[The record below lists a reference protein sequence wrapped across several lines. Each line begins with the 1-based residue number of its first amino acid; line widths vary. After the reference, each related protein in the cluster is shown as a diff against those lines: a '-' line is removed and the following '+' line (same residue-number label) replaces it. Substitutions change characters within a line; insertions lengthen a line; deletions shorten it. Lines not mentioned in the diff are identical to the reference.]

1 MKKEQVNDSQEQ
13 VMAVLDKINYPEDLK
28 KLSVTE
34 LKKLSQ
40 EIRDVIIKVVS
51 ENGGHL
57 SSNLGAVDLTLSLH
71 RVFDAPKDKIIWD
84 VGHQC
89 YTHKIVTGRKDRIY
103 SIRKKD
109 GLVGFPDRNES
120 EYDVLN
126 TGHASTS
133 LAFAS
138 GMAIAR
144 DNNKEDYHIV
154 AVIGDGALT
163 GGLALEALNHI
174 GQIKQRLI
182 IVLNDNK
189 MSISPN
195 VGGISKYLNYLAS
208 GRPYIR
214 LKEMVQAI
222 FKAIPGIGKNMVE
235 VTRKLL
241 TVLRTMMVPGSF
253 FNDLGVKYIGP
264 IKGHDFKELEKV
276 LQDAQK
282 YDYPVLLHVVTEKGQ
297 GYKPAEE
304 NPSDYHSSAP
314 FDVAN
319 GQFIKKSNKPS
330 YSKVFGK
337 TVLQLIK
344 EDQSIIALTAAM
356 PGGTGLDVVQEEF
369 PGNFYDVGIAEQYM
383 LAFAGGL
390 ALGGRKPIV
399 SIYSTFMQRAMD
411 QIMHDVTLMDIPVV
425 VGIDRAGLVGGDGP
439 THQGIFDISLLR
451 PLPGV
456 VLMAPKDENE
466 LRHMVYTAL
475 RLKKP
480 VFIRYPKEP
489 GLGVP
494 MDEEFKELPPGK
506 SEILQEGPDG
516 VVLAVGPLVYRAL
529 EAAEKLKTHDHID
542 LTVVN
547 VRYIKPLDT
556 EVILDCLNRKKRL
569 IHKKKRIIT
578 IEDGVRSG
586 GFSTMV
592 REFLSTEK
600 VKNYSILA
608 LGVPEENIDVASRE
622 ELLARYHLN
631 AEGIYT
637 EIKQLFKRKKD
648 SEL

>member
-1 MKKEQVNDSQEQ
+1 MT
-13 VMAVLDKINYPEDLK
+13 VLEKINYPEDLK
-28 KLSVTE
+28 ELSLND
-34 LKKLSQ
+34 LKTLSQ
-40 EIRDVIIKVVS
+40 EIRDLIIKVVS

-57 SSNLGAVDLTLSLH
+57 SSNLGAVDLTLALH
-71 RVFDAPKDKIIWD
+71 RVFNTPKDKIIWD

-89 YTHKIVTGRKDRIY
+89 YTHKLITGRKDRIY
-103 SIRKKD
+103 SIRKRG
-109 GLVGFPDRNES
+109 GLMGFPDMNES

-214 LKEMVQAI
+214 LKEVVQAI

-241 TVLRTMMVPGSF
+241 SIARTMVVPGSF

-264 IKGHDFKELEKV
+264 IKGHDIKGMEKAF
-276 LQDAQK
+276 QDAKK
-282 YDYPVLLHVVTEKGQ
+282 YDFPVLLHVVTEKGQ

-304 NPSDYHSSAP
+304 NPCDYHSSAP
-314 FDVAN
+314 FDITN
-319 GQFIKKSNKPS
+319 GKFIKKTNKPS
-330 YSKVFGK
+330 YSKIFGQ
-337 TVLQLIK
+337 TVLELIR

-383 LAFAGGL
+383 FAFAGGL

-399 SIYSTFMQRAMD
+399 AIYSTFMQRAMD
-411 QIMHDVTLMDIPVV
+411 QIMHDITLMDIPIV
-425 VGIDRAGLVGGDGP
+425 VGIDRGGLVGGDGP
-439 THQGIFDISLLR
+439 THQGIYDISLLR

-456 VLMAPKDENE
+456 IIMAPKDENE

-475 RLKKP
+475 RLNKP
-480 VFIRYPKEP
+480 AFIRYPKEC
-489 GLGVP
+489 GIGVSI
-494 MDEEFKELPPGK
+494 DKEFKELPPGK
-506 SEILQEGPDG
+506 SEILREGSDG
-516 VVLAVGPLVYRAL
+516 VILAVGPLVYRAL
-529 EAAEKLKTHDHID
+529 EAAEKLHSLDNIN
-542 LTVVN
+542 LSVIN

-556 EVILDCLNRKKRL
+556 ELILDCINRKKKL
-569 IHKKKRIIT
+569 LNKKKRIIT
-578 IEDGVRSG
+578 IEDGIRNG
-586 GFSTMV
+586 GFSTIV
-592 REFLSTEK
+592 NEFLSTQQ
-600 VKNYSILA
+600 VKNYSILS

-622 ELLARYHLN
+622 ELLERYHLN
-631 AEGIYT
+631 TDGIYI
-637 EIKQLFKRKKD
+637 EIKQIFKK
-648 SEL
+648 

>member
-1 MKKEQVNDSQEQ
+1 MKKEKVIDSQEL

-28 KLSVTE
+28 KLSIPEV
-34 LKKLSQ
+34 KKLSQ
-40 EIRDVIIKVVS
+40 EIREVIIKVVS

-57 SSNLGAVDLTLSLH
+57 SSNLGVVDLTLSLH

-109 GLVGFPDRNES
+109 GLVGFPDMKES

-144 DNNKEDYHIV
+144 DNNKAHYHIV

-182 IVLNDNK
+182 IILNDNK

-222 FKAIPGIGKNMVE
+222 FNAIPGIGKNMVE
-235 VTRKLL
+235 ATRKLL

-264 IKGHDFKELEKV
+264 IKGHDIKEMEKAF
-276 LQDAQK
+276 QDAKK
-282 YDYPVLLHVVTEKGQ
+282 YDFPVLLHVVTEKGQ

-319 GQFIKKSNKPS
+319 GQFIKKSNNPS
-330 YSKVFGK
+330 YSKVFGQ
-337 TVLQLIK
+337 TVLELVK
-344 EDQSIIALTAAM
+344 RDQSIIALTAAM
-356 PGGTGLDVVQEEF
+356 PGGTGLDLVQEKF

-390 ALGGRKPIV
+390 ALGGRKPII
-399 SIYSTFMQRAMD
+399 SIYSTFLQRAMD
-411 QIMHDVTLMDIPVV
+411 QIMHDVTLMDIPIV
-425 VGIDRAGLVGGDGP
+425 VGIDRGGLVGGDGP
-439 THQGIFDISLLR
+439 THQGIYDISLLR

-475 RLKKP
+475 HLKKP
-480 VFIRYPKEP
+480 VFIRYPKES
-489 GLGVP
+489 GRGVP
-494 MDEEFKELPPGK
+494 MDEEFKELPLGK

-516 VVLAVGPLVYRAL
+516 VILAVGTLVYRAL
-529 EAAEKLKTHDHID
+529 EAAEKLKTRDNIN

-556 EVILDCLNRKKRL
+556 DLILDCVNRKKRL
-569 IHKKKRIIT
+569 LNKKKRIIT
-578 IEDGVRSG
+578 IEDGIRTG
-586 GFSTMV
+586 GFGTLV
-592 REFLSTEK
+592 REFLSTGK
-600 VKNYSILA
+600 VKNYSLLA
-608 LGVPEENIDVASRE
+608 LGVPEENIEVASRE

-631 AEGIYT
+631 AEGIYA
-637 EIKQLFKRKKD
+637 EIKNIFKK
-648 SEL
+648 